1 MNNMIVLSVIQ
12 VSRWLFA
19 PKELETKLYIIFIRL
34 VSVMLESQQWL
45 DDSIYYIQK
54 YGPGNVV
61 WKHWVNVWVPRD
73 KVLDKD
79 LLDSAILFV
88 DGDNQANKPPAQ
100 DDLFVQIGR
109 FLR

>member
-1 MNNMIVLSVIQ
+1 MSFSSKTSSNFFFL
-12 VSRWLFA
+12 
-19 PKELETKLYIIFIRL
+19 
-34 VSVMLESQQWL
+34 VMLESQQWL

-88 DGDNQANKPPAQ
+88 DGNGQMTKPPAQ
-100 DDLFVQIGR
+100 DDLFVQIGQ
-109 FLR
+109 FLRLNAACSVK